1 MIKSFIQA
9 AALCLVASTLASC
22 AVAQMPM
29 RMLQAMGRTLKMADN
44 QNAPASTPIRLQ
56 QREIEDNRVPANLN
70 PAPAE
75 APVESRVADGTAQT
89 TTKNPS

>member
-44 QNAPASTPIRLQ
+44 QNAPASAPIHLQ

-70 PAPAE
+70 SAPAE
-75 APVESRVADGTAQT
+75 APVESRVADGAAKAT
-89 TTKNPS
+89 TENPS